1 MLVKF
6 PLFVSFQT
14 CWKAAWEQNFES
26 LVSQK
31 ACSLT
36 LCIQACT
43 GQSMQRPVKAFA
55 LLGNPSLLLR
65 TKCQFSTQ
73 SAAHFFKFQQFVYI
87 FLSSH
92 FQHAKHFVAV
102 FRRTYSLVT
111 AGSERVKIQLN
122 NLEYINNLN
131 SEYIHSDE
139 GLGLKTSALKLSTVV
154 NLHCQLGC
162 NIKFRSNK
170 IRAWR
175 VHSRKVGNQYTGTFY
190 FIFMCSLIP
199 FILESR
205 ILIKFNEAFFTCE
218 T

>member
-1 MLVKF
+1 M
-6 PLFVSFQT
+6 
-14 CWKAAWEQNFES
+14 
-26 LVSQK
+26 
-31 ACSLT
+31 
-36 LCIQACT
+36 
-43 GQSMQRPVKAFA
+43 
-55 LLGNPSLLLR
+55 
-65 TKCQFSTQ
+65 
-73 SAAHFFKFQQFVYI
+73 YI

-175 VHSRKVGNQYTGTFY
+175 VHSRKVENQYTGTFY

-218 T
+218 TKGLKCLIWDFVTDQSYPAIFCSCDQIKKKNPSHYWPKTYPNDPGKLSPQNEELCTLYHS

>member
-1 MLVKF
+1 M
-6 PLFVSFQT
+6 
-14 CWKAAWEQNFES
+14 
-26 LVSQK
+26 
-31 ACSLT
+31 
-36 LCIQACT
+36 
-43 GQSMQRPVKAFA
+43 
-55 LLGNPSLLLR
+55 
-65 TKCQFSTQ
+65 
-73 SAAHFFKFQQFVYI
+73 YI

-205 ILIKFNEAFFTCE
+205 ILIKFNEVFFTCE
-218 T
+218 S